1 MEALKQTLKDTSRRH
16 AGANPLSGAADKSA
30 ETVLPGGHMHPAM
43 EALKRALSDARKR
56 YTRANPLSRQA
67 DKFAGK
73 HMPGG
78 NTRSVLH
85 FDPFPLT
92 QVKGEGAEVVDLDG
106 HDYVDFVGEYS
117 AGLFGH
123 SDETIKAAIHEAL
136 EFGTGMGAPTSYE
149 RALAALLCMRYK
161 SLEKVRFCN
170 SGTEANLMAIA
181 TAILH
186 TDRKKILVF
195 NGSYHG
201 GVINFP
207 NGGSVLNVPYDFV
220 LANYNDV
227 EGTSGLIHALG
238 DQLAA
243 VLVEPILGA
252 GGNIPASYAFLK
264 MLRRDTR
271 KVGALLIFDEVK
283 TARLG
288 MAGMQGLRRIT
299 PDLMSMGKFIGG
311 GLPTGAFGGRTRL
324 MRHYNPK
331 RPGAWNHAGTFNNN
345 VCSMAAGC
353 VAMGKVYTQER
364 AAEFFEWSEAFR
376 LSLNDL
382 FAAKDVPMY
391 ANGMGSII
399 AIHFSRKVTKQPS
412 DITPGCQS
420 LRPLLHMEMLLE
432 GVLICKRGDLFLSLP
447 MTDEH
452 LTKARSALEKFID
465 RHKPLIEQ
473 VLAA

>member
-1 MEALKQTLKDTSRRH
+1 
-16 AGANPLSGAADKSA
+16 
-30 ETVLPGGHMHPAM
+30 MHPAKQ
-43 EALKRALSDARKR
+43 ALERALADARKR
-56 YTRANPLSRQA
+56 YAKANPMSRQA
-67 DKFAGK
+67 DSFAAK

-85 FDPFPLT
+85 FDPFPVTL
-92 QVKGEGAEVVDLDG
+92 VKGEGAEVVDLDG
-106 HDYVDFVGEYS
+106 HSYVDFVGEYS

-123 SDETIKAAIHEAL
+123 SDETIKAAIGEAL
-136 EFGTGMGAPTSYE
+136 ELGTGMGAPTHYE
-149 RALAALLCMRYK
+149 RALAGLLCMRYK

-181 TAILH
+181 TAIVH
-186 TDRKKILVF
+186 TGRKKIMVF

-207 NGGSVLNVPYDFV
+207 DGGSVLNVPYEFV
-220 LANYNDV
+220 LADYNDV
-227 EGTSGLIHALG
+227 KGTADLIHRLG

-271 KVGALLIFDEVK
+271 KVGAVLIFDEVK

-288 MAGMQGLRRIT
+288 VAGMQGLRRIT

-311 GLPTGAFGGRTRL
+311 GLPTGAFGGRNKL

-353 VAMGKVYTQER
+353 VAMGKIYTQER
-364 AAEFFEWSEAFR
+364 AAEFFEWSEAFHV
-376 LSLNDL
+376 LLNDL
-382 FAAKDVPMY
+382 FKAKGVPMY

-399 AIHFSRKVTKQPS
+399 CIHFSREVTMTPS

-432 GVLICKRGDLFLSLP
+432 GILICKRGDLFLSLP
-447 MTDEH
+447 MTDDH
-452 LTKARSALEKFID
+452 LLQARHAFEAFID
-465 RHKPLIEQ
+465 RHKSLIEQ

>member
-1 MEALKQTLKDTSRRH
+1 
-16 AGANPLSGAADKSA
+16 
-30 ETVLPGGHMHPAM
+30 M
-43 EALKRALSDARKR
+43 EALKRAIKDARTR
-56 YTRANPLSRQA
+56 YKKANPLSMAA

-85 FDPFPLT
+85 FDPYPLT
-92 QVKGEGAEVVDLDG
+92 MVKGQGAEVEDLDG
-106 HDYVDFVGEYS
+106 HHYVDFVGEYS

-123 SDETIKAAIHEAL
+123 SDAAIKTAIHEAL
-136 EFGTGMGAPTSYE
+136 EMGTGMGAPTSYE
-149 RALAALLCMRYK
+149 RVLAALLCMRFS

-181 TAILH
+181 TALVY
-186 TDRKKILVF
+186 TGRKKVLVF

-220 LANYNDV
+220 LADYNDV
-227 EGTSGLIHALG
+227 EGTAGLIRQLG
-238 DQLAA
+238 DELAA

-264 MLRRDTR
+264 MLRQETR
-271 KVGALLIFDEVK
+271 KAGALLIFDEVK
-283 TARLG
+283 TARIG
-288 MAGMQGLRRIT
+288 AAGMQGLRRIT
-299 PDLMSMGKFIGG
+299 PDLMSLGKFVGG
-311 GLPTGAFGGRTRL
+311 GLPSGIFGGRTKV
-324 MRHYNPK
+324 MKYYNP
-331 RPGAWNHAGTFNNN
+331 RLLGNWNHAGTFNNN

-353 VAMGKVYTQER
+353 VGLGKIYTQER
-364 AAEFFEWSEAFR
+364 AAGFFDWSEAFR
-376 LSLNDL
+376 LGLNEM
-382 FAAKDVPMY
+382 FAAKDVPMF

-399 AIHFSRKVTKQPS
+399 AIHFSREVTKCPA
-412 DITPGCQS
+412 DITAGCQS

-447 MTDEH
+447 MSETH
-452 LTKARSALEKFID
+452 LSQARLAFEKFID
-465 RHKPLIEQ
+465 RHHALIKQ
-473 VLAA
+473 VLAV

>member
-1 MEALKQTLKDTSRRH
+1 MEALKQAIAH
-16 AGANPLSGAADKSA
+16 ARARYTKANPQ
-30 ETVLPGGHMHPAM
+30 
-43 EALKRALSDARKR
+43 
-56 YTRANPLSRQA
+56 SRLV

-92 QVKGEGAEVVDLDG
+92 LVKGQGAEVVDLDG
-106 HDYVDFVGEYS
+106 QRYVDFVGEYS

-123 SDETIKAAIHEAL
+123 SDEMIKTAIHEAL
-136 EFGTGMGAPTSYE
+136 EVGTAMGGPTSYE
-149 RALAALLCMRYK
+149 RLLAALLCKRFA

-181 TAILH
+181 TAVVH
-186 TDRKKILVF
+186 TGRKKILVF
-195 NGSYHG
+195 HGSYHG

-207 NGGSVLNVPYDFV
+207 NGGSVLNVPHDFV
-220 LANYNDV
+220 LAHYNDV
-227 EGTSGLIHALG
+227 QGTAGLIRKFG
-238 DQLAA
+238 NELAA

-264 MLRRDTR
+264 MLRKETR
-271 KVGALLIFDEVK
+271 KAGILLIFDEVK

-288 MAGMQGLRRIT
+288 AAGMQGLRRIT
-299 PDLMSMGKFIGG
+299 PDLMSLGKFVGG
-311 GLPTGAFGGRTRL
+311 GLPTGVFGGRTRV
-324 MRHYNPK
+324 MKHYNPK
-331 RPGAWNHAGTFNNN
+331 LPGFWNHAGTFNNN

-353 VAMGKVYTQER
+353 VGLGKIYTQER
-364 AAEFFEWSEAFR
+364 AVEFFDWSEAFR
-376 LSLNDL
+376 LSLNEL
-382 FAAKDVPMY
+382 FSAKDVPMY

-399 AIHFSRKVTKQPS
+399 AIHFSREVTKAPS
-412 DITPGCQS
+412 DITKGCQS

-447 MTDEH
+447 MTDAH
-452 LTKARSALEKFID
+452 LAKARLAFEKFID
-465 RHKPLIEQ
+465 RHHPLIKK